1 MLYLEQENENFPAVL
16 CDKNCPLAVKIE
28 EEVISW
34 QKLL

>member
-28 EEVISW
+28 KKGEKNV
-34 QKLL
+34 